1 MNSEIMKFASQE
13 MYQNKLIADESVS
26 NRTLIDLCNVEENDD
41 TKSPI
46 IWYDTQGD
54 DFTESEEMT
63 SNKSSS
69 NSTIKNN
76 IIGSKF
82 NENEALL
89 VKLHINH
96 LIDSNVPEDA
106 IGVISPYSAQVSLLK
121 KTINQNYP
129 NIEISTVDGFQG
141 REKEVIILSLV
152 RNNEKFDIGFLSEER
167 RLNVAMTRPKKQ
179 LCVIGSIEML
189 QRCGN
194 KYLEHWANW
203 NEENSDLRYPDI
215 DELY

>member
-121 KTINQNYP
+121 KKLLI
-129 NIEISTVDGFQG
+129 
-141 REKEVIILSLV
+141 KIIQIVKSL
-152 RNNEKFDIGFLSEER
+152 L
-167 RLNVAMTRPKKQ
+167 
-179 LCVIGSIEML
+179 
-189 QRCGN
+189 
-194 KYLEHWANW
+194 
-203 NEENSDLRYPDI
+203 
-215 DELY
+215 